1 MKWPPEVEVVASVF
15 RAAGTDAR
23 LEQLPEGE
31 TAPPGLAVRVA
42 AYDCQGRLLVALL
55 PDDRDLDPRKLV
67 AAARCAYAH
76 PVAAP
81 LFPFAQATV
90 LVERL
95 LLTEGT
101 VWLPAG
107 SPRHVVAVSPAD
119 LVGLTRAQTADLV
132 TEV

>member
-23 LEQLPEGE
+23 LEQLPAGE
-31 TAPPGLAVRVA
+31 SAPPGPGVHVA
-42 AYDCQGRLLVALL
+42 AYDCQGRLLVALV

-67 AAARCAYAH
+67 AAAHCAYAR

-81 LFPFAQATV
+81 LFPYSQATV
-90 LVERL
+90 LAERL
-95 LLTEGT
+95 LLQEGT

-107 SPRHVVAVSPAD
+107 SPGHVVGVSPAELVRLTHAQTVD
-119 LVGLTRAQTADLV
+119 LVV
-132 TEV
+132 EV